1 MIMNFNYRLLIL
13 QLAISSCFYLIY
25 SKNCAY
31 CNSVVEQAT
40 DPEEIWKV
48 VKNGMKESRQSMC
61 SFLLVQRSDNSK
73 EFSLSLEDVTSLFE
87 QALDHMARATEFTQK
102 IQDYLNGE
110 ELARYDESGGLTV
123 LEISEDRKNL
133 IEEYRRAESEEE
145 KKGILERYYYKACAQ
160 KLGTVIAEKSM
171 FMSVLKVED
180 FERSK
185 NFNKS
190 RKIKSLSRKQS
201 REQ

>member
-1 MIMNFNYRLLIL
+1 M
-13 QLAISSCFYLIY
+13 QLAISSCFYFTY
-25 SKNCAY
+25 TKNSAY
-31 CNSVVEQAT
+31 CVSVIEQAT

-48 VKNGMKESRQSMC
+48 VRNGMKESRRSMC
-61 SFLLVQRSDNSK
+61 SFLLVQKSDNEGK
-73 EFSLSLEDVTSLFE
+73 EFSLSLEEVTGLFE

-102 IQDYLNGE
+102 IQDYLKGE
-110 ELARYDESGGLTV
+110 ALARYDESGGLTV

-133 IEEYRRAESEEE
+133 IEEYRSTESEEE
-145 KKGILERYYYKACAQ
+145 KEEILERYYYKACAQ

-180 FERSK
+180 FKKSK

-190 RKIKSLSRKQS
+190 KRIKSPARKQS
-201 REQ
+201 RR